1 MKTVYDLV
9 SIAPRGGFRV
19 VYADPP
25 WKYVVRGKQT
35 AGESRLPDRHYRTMT
50 IKDICAMPVGDLA
63 ANSAWL
69 FMWTTWPHL
78 VQALQVMAAWGFEY
92 SSVGFTWVKLRRT
105 HQGELITRRS
115 IHMTTGYTTR
125 KNTEPCLLG
134 RRGSPKRLRADIQEA
149 IFAPVREHSR
159 KPDEAAERIVRYAPG
174 PRVELFAREMRPGF
188 VPWGNEVG
196 KFSQPGDAPAA
207 RMEGRSSCA
216 AVSP

>member
-1 MKTVYDLV
+1 MSTLV
-9 SIAPRGGFRV
+9 NLAGLAPKGGFKV

-25 WKYVVRGKQT
+25 WKYAARGAQT
-35 AGESRLPDRHYRTMT
+35 VGASRLPDRHYRTMRHA
-50 IKDICAMPVGDLA
+50 DICAMPIGDLA
-63 ANSAWL
+63 ASSSWL

-78 VQALQVMAAWGFEY
+78 KQALQVMDAWGFEY
-92 SSVGFTWVKLRRT
+92 SSEAFTWIKLKRNHT
-105 HQGELITRRS
+105 GELFTRRS

-174 PRVELFAREMRPGF
+174 PRIELFAREARPGF
-188 VPWGNEVG
+188 VGWGNELG
-196 KFSQPGDAPAA
+196 KFARVDA
-207 RMEGRSSCA
+207 
-216 AVSP
+216 